1 MHFGITIDQT
11 ILIPNVMKNRFIRVT
26 VVTLIVYVVYTFFFI
41 DDIID
46 VPVNKKNSSIE
57 SRSYEKNKDSISLE
71 SDSVPKIKNK

>member
-57 SRSYEKNKDSISLE
+57 RSSDENKKDSIFSVT
-71 SDSVPKIKNK
+71 DSVPKIKNK